1 MKINVYICRLS
12 AVLMFLSLASC
23 GTETIDGGY
32 GYLEVSLHADVE
44 IDDATRAPEAL
55 PESEYADYSVML
67 YDDNGILMWE
77 TSYAA
82 FSANEGNLRR
92 VPAGT
97 YTVYVENCTA
107 EEAEEGTGMPR
118 LAGSQEFVI
127 SAGRTTTA
135 TVACTVINA
144 KITIAYDDDT
154 VTADHEN
161 EGKSRV
167 LYPAGLSISDPAGRR
182 KLSMELSAT
191 HDDSKAVYYNVGED
205 GTVSLTYTLVAGV
218 YADDSIMRYDVSFTA
233 VKGKWNKV
241 TMTTATVT
249 GQ

>member
-1 MKINVYICRLS
+1 
-12 AVLMFLSLASC
+12 MFLLLASC
-23 GTETIDGGY
+23 STETIDGGY
-32 GYLEVSLHADVE
+32 GYLDVSLHADVDIE
-44 IDDATRAPEAL
+44 DATRAPEAL

-82 FSANEGNLRR
+82 FSANEGNLKR
-92 VPAGT
+92 VPEGT

-154 VTADHEN
+154 VTVDYEN

-182 KLSMELSAT
+182 KLSLELSAT

-205 GTVSLTYTLVAGV
+205 GTVSLTYTLVAGE
-218 YADDSIMRYDVSFTA
+218 YADNSIMRYDVSFTA

>member
-1 MKINVYICRLS
+1 
-12 AVLMFLSLASC
+12 MFLSLASC
-23 GTETIDGGY
+23 GTETIDCGY

-218 YADDSIMRYDVSFTA
+218 YADNSIMRYDVSFTA

>member
-182 KLSMELSAT
+182 KLSIELSAT